1 VRDTITPA
9 LDIQFANCISAGL
22 PAVGRAMQ
30 VSKWGN
36 SLAIRIPA
44 SVVEALRLKE
54 GDNVEITI
62 KGSRS
67 LAIGKTADWRQQL
80 RELRKLRGKLPKD
93 FKFDRQKANE
103 R

>member
-1 VRDTITPA
+1 
-9 LDIQFANCISAGL
+9 
-22 PAVGRAMQ
+22 MQ

-54 GDNVEITI
+54 GDNVEIFVEGDKSFSI
-62 KGSRS
+62 RKP
-67 LAIGKTADWRQQL
+67 AEI
-80 RELRKLRGKLPKD
+80 RELIERVRKLRGKLPRG
-93 FKFDRQKANE
+93 FRFDRLKANE

>member
-1 VRDTITPA
+1 
-9 LDIQFANCISAGL
+9 
-22 PAVGRAMQ
+22 MQ

-44 SVVEALRLKE
+44 SVVKALRLKE

-62 KGSRS
+62 EGARS
-67 LAIGKTADWRQQL
+67 LSIRKGAET
-80 RELRKLRGKLPKD
+80 RELLERLRKLRGKLPKD
-93 FKFDRQKANE
+93 FRFDRQKANE